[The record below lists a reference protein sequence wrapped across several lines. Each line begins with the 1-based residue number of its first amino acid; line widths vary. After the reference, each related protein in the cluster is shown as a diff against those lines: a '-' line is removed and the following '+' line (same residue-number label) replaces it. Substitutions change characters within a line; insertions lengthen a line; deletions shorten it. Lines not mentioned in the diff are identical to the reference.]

1 MRQTRFHNSLI
12 ATKERF
18 QRYDPKR
25 IEAEADAITKDGIR
39 AIYAIGTSPAGS
51 VAQQYLEKEIKHWDK
66 ILHLAAPDDAARI
79 AIAQTGVAV
88 LTSFLAF
95 LRTPLPPADEPVETE
110 ETN

>member
-1 MRQTRFHNSLI
+1 MSVTDHPGLTNRMINDPGSIDVADSEIWQT
-12 ATKERF
+12 K
-18 QRYDPKR
+18 
-25 IEAEADAITKDGIR
+25 
-39 AIYAIGTSPAGS
+39 IYVPQGVTQAVDTG
-51 VAQQYLEKEIKHWDK
+51 KIKHWDK

-88 LTSFLAF
+88 LSSFLAF